1 MDAGFFRKRVS
12 SNVINLERND
22 TATTISKPTT
32 GGAIKRGQTKGF
44 TIENINDKIKL
55 MNKHAPKGNWRRFK
69 KEEITYTK
77 ICLFWGGVGQKRGGG
92 G

>member
-22 TATTISKPTT
+22 TTTTISKPTT
-32 GGAIKRGQTKGF
+32 GGSIKRGQTKGF
-44 TIENINDKIKL
+44 TIENINDKMKL

-69 KEEITYTK
+69 KRRNNIHNTDPKMENRIFEQNI
-77 ICLFWGGVGQKRGGG
+77 
-92 G
+92 